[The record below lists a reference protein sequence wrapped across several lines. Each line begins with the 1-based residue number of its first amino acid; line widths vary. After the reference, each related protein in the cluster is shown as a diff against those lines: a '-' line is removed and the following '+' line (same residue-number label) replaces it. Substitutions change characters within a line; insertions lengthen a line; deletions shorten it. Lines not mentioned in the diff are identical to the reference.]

1 MLVRTG
7 EQRLESRDRVPVLV
21 SFLHGR
27 VRVVGGRPLEGT
39 VRISGAKNASLPD
52 LCAALLTDQ
61 RVTLRNVPEVR
72 DIRTMGRV
80 LCALGA
86 DVSFGV
92 GGIVEVKAA
101 RLTSVEAPYD
111 LVKTMRA
118 SVLVL
123 GPLVARQGRAR
134 VSLPGGCAIGARP
147 INLHLAALEKMG
159 ARIVVEHGYVE
170 AQAERLQGAEI
181 YFDTVTVTGTENVM
195 MAASLARGETVIR
208 NAACEPEVIDLA
220 DLLVSMG
227 AKIQGAGGPVIRVE
241 GVDTLH
247 GADHTVI
254 PDRIET
260 GTFVAAC
267 AIAGGDIEIRACE
280 PLHLKA
286 VVEKFRETDV
296 RIEEGPEN
304 LRVRAPRMLKAA
316 NVSTLPYPGF
326 PTDMQAQFMVL
337 MSQATGT
344 STLTET
350 IFENRYMHVAEL
362 LRMGAHVRAEGRTA
376 IVTGPT
382 PLSGAQ
388 VMATD
393 LRASACLV
401 LAGLGATGETIVDRV
416 YHLDRGY
423 YRIDEKLRGLGADI
437 ERIG

>member
-1 MLVRTG
+1 M
-7 EQRLESRDRVPVLV
+7 
-21 SFLHGR
+21 
-27 VRVVGGRPLEGT
+27 VGGRPLEGT

-61 RVTLRNVPEVR
+61 KVTFRNVPEVR

-80 LCALGA
+80 LSALGA

-92 GGIVEVKAA
+92 GGSLEVKAG

-123 GPLVARQGRAR
+123 GPLVAREGRAR

-181 YFDTVTVTGTENVM
+181 YFDMVTVTGTENVL
-195 MAASLARGETVIR
+195 MAASLAQGETVIR

-241 GVDTLH
+241 GVDALH

-286 VVEKFRETDV
+286 VVEKFRETGV

-337 MSQATGT
+337 MTQATGT

-362 LRMGAHVRAEGRTA
+362 ERMGAHVRAEGRTA

-401 LAGLGATGETIVDRV
+401 LAGLGATGETLVDRV